1 MPLAVSGKASS
12 KKRKAAEV
20 DEEDDVELADLDDFN
35 PSDWIVN
42 KDCDQVRRLINR
54 FLDLGTMTKTAFAR
68 EIGVSLSSLSGFLGA
83 NGPTAGSRSAAYNAA
98 WEYFRK
104 REMSGMEMP
113 AKKQKTTD
121 AHAEMEG
128 PTKPAAGKKT
138 KAPAGPVD
146 VSDIYLEGEED
157 DDVLCFDTAD
167 EIRRKI
173 TVYLK
178 WPGMTQALLCRQIYA
193 ECKGPERPERC
204 FQASQLAQFRKAKGP
219 LNGARKPIFY
229 GAYVF
234 FEKLR
239 IKEGKPKSK
248 HRQDMELIW
257 QGEGLPRERDIGRQK

>member
-1 MPLAVSGKASS
+1 
-12 KKRKAAEV
+12 
-20 DEEDDVELADLDDFN
+20 
-35 PSDWIVN
+35 
-42 KDCDQVRRLINR
+42 
-54 FLDLGTMTKTAFAR
+54 MTKTAFAR

-83 NGPTAGSRSAAYNAA
+83 NGPTAGSRSAAYSAA

-146 VSDIYLEGEED
+146 E
-157 DDVLCFDTAD
+157 
-167 EIRRKI
+167 I

-178 WPGMTQALLCRQIYA
+178 RLGMTQALLCRQIYA

-257 QGEGLPRERDIGRQK
+257 QGEGLPRERDIGRQKVWVPAARIRQITYPTGLGAQDRLRLPRSGLKFVDSCSYQANKDFRAAGLFQPLN